1 MEYKGQLE
9 GFPEHVVNAMLDE
22 QERQGNK
29 RDVSVF
35 ETDSSTNKYDGG
47 FSWDESVLGHYK
59 WFKVISKRQ
68 FRLTPDT
75 SKLKTFHV
83 TFYPNTAEPISSGVN
98 IEAEN
103 MGNAYEIFKEKNGF
117 EPIYIIQK

>member
-1 MEYKGQLE
+1 MEYKGQLK
-9 GFPEHVVNAMLDE
+9 GFPEHIVNAMLDE

-35 ETDSSTNKYDGG
+35 EKLRCVGVALGG
-47 FSWDESVLGHYK
+47 FNWVESVLDEDV
-59 WFKVISKRQ
+59 WDDVISNRQ
-68 FRLTPDT
+68 FHLLPDT

-83 TFYPNTAEPISSGVN
+83 TFYQNPAEPISSGVN

-103 MGNAYEIFKEKNGF
+103 MGNAYQIFKGIHGI

>member
-1 MEYKGQLE
+1 MEYKGQLK

-29 RDVSVF
+29 RDISVF
-35 ETDSSTNKYDGG
+35 ETESATYKYDGG
-47 FSWDESVLGHYK
+47 FTWEKSVFGHVY
-59 WFKVISKRQ
+59 WYNVINNRQ
-68 FRLTPDT
+68 FHLIPAP

-83 TFYPNTAEPISSGVN
+83 TFYPNPAEPISSGVN

-103 MGNAYEIFKEKNGF
+103 MGKAYQIFKEKHGF